1 MDTSPYIELRDVVFS
16 RGNRRIFDGVS
27 LDIPRGKI
35 TAIMGPSGT
44 GKTTLLRL
52 IGGQLKPDSGS
63 IFVAGENVPQLKRKA
78 LYRLRE
84 KMGMLFQSGA
94 LFTDL
99 SVFENV
105 AFPLRV
111 HTTLPEDMIRD
122 IVLMKLEAVGL
133 RGARDLMP
141 AELSGGMTRRVA
153 LARSIAL
160 DPELIMY
167 DEPFTGQDPIAM
179 GVLVK
184 LIRDLNS
191 SMGLTSVLVS
201 HDVPESLSIC
211 HYACIVADGRIIGDG
226 TPEELRAHPSEQVQ
240 QFLRGHPDGP
250 VPFLMHRRRVM
261 RKRITFVGLDVHKKS
276 ISVSVAEGDLRGA
289 ARFLGNIP
297 NTPDALTKLAGKLA
311 SKGSTLRF
319 CYEAGPCGYG
329 AWRHLTGLGH
339 DCVVV
344 APSLIP
350 RKPGDRVKNDRRDA
364 LGLAELDRMGAL
376 TPVWVPFRRSTPPVR
391 ACGSSAGLAPG
402 TPEG

>member
-1 MDTSPYIELRDVVFS
+1 MESSAYITLKDVVFS
-16 RGNRRIFDGVS
+16 RSGRRIFDGIT
-27 LDIPRGKI
+27 LDIPVGKI

-44 GKTTLLRL
+44 GKTTLLRV
-52 IGGQLKPDSGS
+52 IGGQLKPDSGQVM
-63 IFVAGENVPQLKRKA
+63 VAGHEVPKLKRKE

-94 LFTDL
+94 LFTDI

-111 HTTLPEDMIRD
+111 HTSLPEDMIRD

-141 AELSGGMTRRVA
+141 SELSGGMTRRVA

-167 DEPFTGQDPIAM
+167 DEPFAGQDPIAM

-211 HYACIVADGRIIGDG
+211 HYACIIADGKVIGTG
-226 TPEELRAHPSEQVQ
+226 TPDELRNHPSELVR
-240 QFLRGHPDGP
+240 QFLSGEPDGP
-250 VPFLMHRRRVM
+250 VPFHYPAR
-261 RKRITFVGLDVHKKS
+261 D
-276 ISVSVAEGDLRGA
+276 SVADFGLKGA
-289 ARFLGNIP
+289 
-297 NTPDALTKLAGKLA
+297 
-311 SKGSTLRF
+311 
-319 CYEAGPCGYG
+319 
-329 AWRHLTGLGH
+329 
-339 DCVVV
+339 
-344 APSLIP
+344 SL
-350 RKPGDRVKNDRRDA
+350 
-364 LGLAELDRMGAL
+364 
-376 TPVWVPFRRSTPPVR
+376 
-391 ACGSSAGLAPG
+391 
-402 TPEG
+402 